1 MRNKRNTIEKLEAQ
15 ATKLNT
21 LKKRIENSDI
31 SGSEAVKVLE
41 LINKDLMYIVERLE
55 LEYDER

>member
-21 LKKRIENSDI
+21 LKKRIENTDI
-31 SGSEAVKVLE
+31 NGVEAVKTLE
-41 LINKDLMYIVERLE
+41 YINKDISYIIERLE
-55 LEYDER
+55 LEHDEI

>member
-21 LKKRIENSDI
+21 LKKRIENADV
-31 SGSEAVKVLE
+31 SGVEAVKVLE
-41 LINKDLMYIVERLE
+41 YINKDLSYIIERLE
-55 LEYDER
+55 LEHDER

>member
-21 LKKRIENSDI
+21 LKKRIENSDV
-31 SGSEAVKVLE
+31 SGAEAVKFLDT
-41 LINKDLMYIVERLE
+41 INKDLMYIVERLE
-55 LEYDER
+55 LEHDER

>member
-21 LKKRIENSDI
+21 LKKRIENNDI
-31 SGSEAVKVLE
+31 NGVDAVKTLE
-41 LINKDLMYIVERLE
+41 YINKDISYIIERLE
-55 LEYDER
+55 LEHDEI

>member
-21 LKKRIENSDI
+21 LKKRIENADV
-31 SGSEAVKVLE
+31 SGVEAVKVLE
-41 LINKDLMYIVERLE
+41 YINKDITYIIERLE
-55 LEYDER
+55 LEHDER

>member
-21 LKKRIENSDI
+21 LKKRIENSDV
-31 SGSEAVKVLE
+31 SGVEAVKVLE
-41 LINKDLMYIVERLE
+41 YINKDLSYIIERLE
-55 LEYDER
+55 LEHDER

>member
-21 LKKRIENSDI
+21 LKKRIENADV
-31 SGSEAVKVLE
+31 SGVEAVKVLE
-41 LINKDLMYIVERLE
+41 YINKDISYIIERLE
-55 LEYDER
+55 LEHDER

>member
-21 LKKRIENSDI
+21 LKKRIENADI
-31 SGSEAVKVLE
+31 SGAEAVKILE
-41 LINKDLMYIVERLE
+41 YINKDLMYIVERLE
-55 LEYDER
+55 LEHDER

>member
-21 LKKRIENSDI
+21 LKKRIENSDV
-31 SGSEAVKVLE
+31 SGVEAVKVLDT
-41 LINKDLMYIVERLE
+41 INKDLMYIVERLE
-55 LEYDER
+55 LEHDER

>member
-21 LKKRIENSDI
+21 LKKRIENSDV
-31 SGSEAVKVLE
+31 SGVEAIKFLE
-41 LINKDLMYIVERLE
+41 SINKDLMYIVERLE
-55 LEYDER
+55 LEHDER

>member
-21 LKKRIENSDI
+21 LKKRIENSDV
-31 SGSEAVKVLE
+31 SGVEAVKILE
-41 LINKDLMYIVERLE
+41 FINKDLMYIVERLE
-55 LEYDER
+55 LEHDER

>member
-21 LKKRIENSDI
+21 LKKRIENADV
-31 SGSEAVKVLE
+31 SGAEAVKVLE
-41 LINKDLMYIVERLE
+41 YINKDLSYIIERLE